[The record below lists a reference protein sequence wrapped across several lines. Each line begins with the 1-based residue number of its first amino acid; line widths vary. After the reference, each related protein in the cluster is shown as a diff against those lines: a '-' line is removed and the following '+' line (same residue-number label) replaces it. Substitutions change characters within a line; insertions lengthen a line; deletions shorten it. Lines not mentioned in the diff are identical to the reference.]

1 MPLCASYWKNTRRGE
16 EIRLAYNA
24 RMQPLTV
31 LFFGSQGA
39 GKGTQVKM
47 LIEHLQSKSDRGIIR
62 IDMGQ
67 ELRNVRDTGTY
78 AGRLTGEIIDNGIRI
93 YDFMAIYLQTKLLVD
108 NFTGEEHIIADGLAR
123 GEDQTRGFDDMM
135 KFFKREDLQIINL
148 VISDD
153 TAVKRLMARGRNDDT
168 EEAIRR
174 RLAWTKTDVL
184 PQLELLKIRGRAVRE
199 IDGEP
204 DVATIHKN
212 ILSALGLSQ

>member
-1 MPLCASYWKNTRRGE
+1 MNPV
-16 EIRLAYNA
+16 
-24 RMQPLTV
+24 TV

-47 LIEHLQSKSDRGIIR
+47 LIDFLKTKSDHNVIH

-67 ELRNVRDTGTY
+67 ELRNMRDGGSY
-78 AGRLTGEIIDNGIRI
+78 AGKLTGEVIDQGIRMP
-93 YDFMAIYLQTKLLVD
+93 DFMPTYLQTKKLVD
-108 NFTGEEHIIADGLAR
+108 NLTGQEHIIADGLAR
-123 GEDQTRGFDDMM
+123 GADQTRAFDDAMN
-135 KFFKREDLQIINL
+135 FFKRDNFQIINL
-148 VISDD
+148 VINDD

-184 PQLELLKIRGRAVRE
+184 PQLELLQSRGRTIHE

-204 DVATIHKN
+204 DVDTIHNN
-212 ILSALGLSQ
+212 ILSALGLV

>member
-1 MPLCASYWKNTRRGE
+1 
-16 EIRLAYNA
+16 
-24 RMQPLTV
+24 MQPLTV

-39 GKGTQVKM
+39 GKGTQVQILM
-47 LIEHLQSKSDRGIIR
+47 DYLQSHSDCKIIR

-67 ELRNVRDTGTY
+67 ELRNLRDSGTY
-78 AGRLTGEIIDNGIRI
+78 AGKLTGEIIDAGIRI

-108 NFTGEEHIIADGLAR
+108 QFTGQEHIIADGLAR

-135 KFFKREDLQIINL
+135 KFFKRDDFQIINL

-153 TAVKRLMARGRNDDT
+153 TAVKRLMVRGRNDDT

-184 PQLELLKIRGRAVRE
+184 PQLELLKSCGRPIHE
-199 IDGEP
+199 INGEP
-204 DVATIHKN
+204 DVDTIHKN
-212 ILSALGLSQ
+212 ILVALKLV